1 MADPATGTPR
11 FVTTIVEVEG
21 RTEER
26 VVEVPAFPVE
36 PWGPDARLT
45 HVGARA
51 RRADGLLKT
60 MGRAPYVT
68 DIRRPNQAYAAIVR
82 SPLARGRVLA
92 IDATAARAL
101 PGVLDILTHA
111 DVPARTRL
119 FHPEITYFGQPLA
132 AV

>member
-1 MADPATGTPR
+1 MADPTKSTRR
-11 FVTTIVEVEG
+11 FVSTTVEVEG

-36 PWGPDARLT
+36 PWGPDAQLT

-68 DIRRPNQAYAAIVR
+68 DVRRPNQAYAAIVR
-82 SPLARGRVLA
+82 SDVARGRVLS
-92 IDATAARAL
+92 IDTAAARVL
-101 PGVLDILTHA
+101 PG
-111 DVPARTRL
+111 
-119 FHPEITYFGQPLA
+119 
-132 AV
+132 